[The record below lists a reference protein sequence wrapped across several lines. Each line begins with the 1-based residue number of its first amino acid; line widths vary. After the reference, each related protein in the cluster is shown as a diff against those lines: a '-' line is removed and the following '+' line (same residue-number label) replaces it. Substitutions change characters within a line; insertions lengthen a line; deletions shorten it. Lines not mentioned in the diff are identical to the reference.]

1 MDNNQWNYDD
11 DMRKQ
16 MEEAKKAFHKKYP
29 EIDLENRGK
38 YGWLMM
44 VPFLLVFALQFALM
58 FMGFE
63 FLFTWEAAH
72 FTGNTYLEF
81 VGQIYEILGGTTF
94 NLVISLLYASFVSVG
109 FTIWYRKKIL
119 PGRRKKASVWK
130 KNPLLLA
137 VGIVCVCIGAQYV
150 TTYLMNALAVM
161 FPSWMILYQQ
171 LMEGIGLNTDTGA
184 VSGLVVLYSVILGPI
199 AEELTFRGI
208 TLGYGRRAMSFWA
221 ANISQA
227 LLFALLHANPLQSTY
242 TFVVGLLLGYIAWK
256 SDSLVLAIVVH
267 MGFNFV
273 GVIAPKVIVMG
284 TSPVSFFLFLLLGML
299 LTYVGLECISR
310 CGGQWDDKEQ
320 TA

>member
-1 MDNNQWNYDD
+1 MDWNQWNNDD
-11 DMRKQ
+11 DIKKQ
-16 MEEAKKAFHKKYP
+16 MEEAKETFHKKYP
-29 EIDLENRGK
+29 EIDPENRGK

-44 VPFLLVFALQFALM
+44 LPFILVFALQFSLM

-81 VGQIYEILGGTTF
+81 VGQIYEALGGTTF
-94 NLVISLLYASFVSVG
+94 NLVISVLYAAIVTVG

-119 PGRRKKASVWK
+119 PGRGKKSFAWK
-130 KNPLLLA
+130 KHPLLLMI
-137 VGIVCVCIGAQYV
+137 GIICVCIGAQYV

-161 FPSWMILYQQ
+161 FPSWMMIYQQ
-171 LMEGIGLNTDTGA
+171 LMEGIGLNSDTGA
-184 VSGLVVLYSVILGPI
+184 VSALVVLYSVILGPI

-208 TLGYGRRAMSFWA
+208 TLGYGRKAMPFWM

-242 TFVVGLLLGYIAWK
+242 TFAVGLLLGYIAWK

-267 MGFNFV
+267 MGFNLV
-273 GVIAPKVIVMG
+273 GVIAPNVIVMG
-284 TSPVSFFLFLLLGML
+284 TNPISFFLFLLLGMV
-299 LTYVGLECISR
+299 LTYAGLECIRRSSGETR
-310 CGGQWDDKEQ
+310 
-320 TA
+320 